1 MIVPG
6 NCATKQFE
14 TLTVLGVAMHLM
26 DVDAATAIILE
37 AAKQKRALSCSS
49 VGMHTLT
56 NAYRDPLVKLALA
69 CVDLKLIDST
79 PVYTLLRNRG
89 YKSVHKV
96 RGQDLLKSLCQ
107 KCEQENLSIF
117 VLGTNEK
124 SLSMLRTSLHER
136 FPRLRIAGMKP
147 GRYRVLTEAEVEEDI
162 QDILECGA
170 HIVFVGLGSP
180 RQDLWVSTYASVVS
194 RPLIAVGAALD
205 FESGAVPVAPKL
217 MQDMGLEWLHRL
229 CSNPMRLWRRYLVD
243 APYFAW
249 LLLTQKIDPGSPP

>member
-1 MIVPG
+1 MNVSG

-56 NAYRDPLVKLALA
+56 SAYRNTLVKSALA
-69 CVDLKLIDST
+69 SVDLKLIDST
-79 PVYTLLRNRG
+79 PVYSLLRNRG
-89 YKSVHKV
+89 YLTAHKV

-107 KCEQENLSIF
+107 KCEQENLDIF
-117 VLGTNEK
+117 VLGTSEK
-124 SLSMLRTSLHER
+124 SLSMLRTRLYER
-136 FPRLRIAGMKP
+136 FPGLRIAGMKP
-147 GRYRVLTEAEVEEDI
+147 GRYRDLTEAEVEEDI
-162 QDILECGA
+162 RDISESGA

-180 RQDLWVSTYASVVS
+180 RQDQWISAYASILA

-217 MQDMGLEWLHRL
+217 MQDLGLEWLHRL
-229 CSNPMRLWRRYLVD
+229 CSNPVRLWRRYLID

-249 LLLTQKIDPGSPP
+249 LLLTQKIDPGSPR